1 MQLRKSTLKQREKL
15 GKLFIKSN
23 VKPNVKQKEM
33 DSYGLFMIA
42 KRTVKT
48 NQDFIGEQCIRND
61 DGVLAV
67 SGEDRK
73 IHQKNYHQKLLNIEF
88 VCDKNSKTEVDIVNG
103 PRYFLE
109 QDIVGEA
116 VSKMKNGIPSV
127 QVSEMVK

>member
-1 MQLRKSTLKQREKL
+1 MGRSGNRYATEKKYLEAKRKV
-15 GKLFIKSN
+15 GKLFIKPN

-73 IHQKNYHQKLLNIEF
+73 IH
-88 VCDKNSKTEVDIVNG
+88 
-103 PRYFLE
+103 
-109 QDIVGEA
+109 
-116 VSKMKNGIPSV
+116 
-127 QVSEMVK
+127 